1 MHWRHLVLGYS
12 PAEHLGLR
20 LWGDKEHPQL
30 WWLTL
35 QYSMYADVLQGQT
48 RATYATYRG
57 VVTASRLFLEALIQ
71 PPMQTPN
78 ARHSIHVILYLCVS
92 PV

>member
-78 ARHSIHVILYLCVS
+78 VQQSIYVIL
-92 PV
+92 